1 MYPGPDVF
9 APAGCAV
16 YGPGLKD
23 EVNPMRT
30 ILIVAMAV
38 IMVAVL
44 TGNGEATGD
53 TMKWPNEVVG
63 WKWDGKQEVYD
74 AQSIF
79 KYIDG
84 AAEVYLAYNFQGL
97 KVGHYDREGRPRLI
111 ADVYRMGT
119 AEDAFGVFSFERQDD
134 DAAIG
139 QGSEFGGGLLRFWKG
154 SYFVTVYAD
163 GEAPDA
169 EKEVLGL
176 GRAIAASIVETG
188 SPPDIV
194 RALPG
199 EEAGLVERSVRFVRS
214 HVLLNQRFFVSHDNI
229 LGLDRKTG
237 AALATYVRGGR
248 QVTLLLIRYPDETKA
263 AAALTAFRSAYT
275 PEAAK
280 TGTIRTEDGTWTSS
294 EREGTLLFVVFGA
307 PAETDARALLK
318 SALQRSKGRKS

>member
-1 MYPGPDVF
+1 
-9 APAGCAV
+9 
-16 YGPGLKD
+16 
-23 EVNPMRT
+23 MRR
-30 ILIVAMAV
+30 IVMVAMAV
-38 IMVAVL
+38 ILAAAL
-44 TGNGEATGD
+44 AKNGEAAGD
-53 TMKWPNEVVG
+53 AMKWPGEVIG
-63 WKWDGKQEVYD
+63 WKWDGKQETYD

-97 KVGHYDREGRPRLI
+97 KVGHYDREGRPKLI

-169 EKEVLGL
+169 ERAVLDL
-176 GRAIAASIVETG
+176 GKAIAAAIGETG

-199 EEAGLVERSVRFVRS
+199 EEAGLVDRSVRFVRS

-237 AALATYVRGGR
+237 VALATYVRGNR
-248 QVTLLLIRYPDETKA
+248 QVTLLAIRYPDEAKA
-263 AAALTAFRSAYT
+263 VAALTAFRNAYM
-275 PEAAK
+275 PEAAT
-280 TGTIRTEDGTWTSS
+280 TGTIRTEDATWTSS
-294 EREGTLLFVVFGA
+294 EREGTLLLVVFGA
-307 PAETDARALLK
+307 SAEADARALLK
-318 SALQRSKGRKS
+318 SALQRSKGRKL

>member
-1 MYPGPDVF
+1 M
-9 APAGCAV
+9 
-16 YGPGLKD
+16 
-23 EVNPMRT
+23 
-30 ILIVAMAV
+30 VAMAV
-38 IMVAVL
+38 ILAAVL
-44 TGNGEATGD
+44 TGNGEAAGEA
-53 TMKWPNEVVG
+53 MKWPREAAG
-63 WKWDGKQEVYD
+63 WKWDDKQEAYD
-74 AQSIF
+74 TQSIF

-119 AEDAFGVFSFERQDD
+119 AEDAFGVFSVERQDD

-169 EKEVLGL
+169 ERAVLEL
-176 GRAIAASIVETG
+176 GKAIAAAIGETG

-248 QVTLLLIRYPDETKA
+248 QVALLAIRYPDEAKA
-263 AAALTAFRSAYT
+263 GAALRAFRGAYM
-275 PEAAK
+275 PEAAT
-280 TGTIRTEDGTWTSS
+280 TGTIRTEDATWTSS
-294 EREGTLLFVVFGA
+294 ERDGALLFVVFGA
-307 PAETDARALLK
+307 PTEADARALLK